1 MRRDFNYP
9 PSLALLATAA
19 SLLDDRARATMLYR
33 LLSPFAERNV
43 VFPVYS
49 PGALGSAHRYLG
61 LLAAT
66 EGDVERA
73 ATHFEAALVMNARLG
88 ARPALARTQ
97 RDYARLLLVRGR
109 PGDAERARALRA
121 AGLELAD
128 ACGMTLLRAE
138 LAEPEPAPAGV
149 PPPAL
154 AAADVVAPSGASV
167 QASLRRE
174 VEFWIVSYGADSFQ
188 LKDTKGLAFLQTLL
202 RHPGREFHVL
212 DLSGGGEPLVE
223 GSGRPA
229 SGDAGELLDPS
240 ARAAYRRRLED
251 LREELEEAQRW
262 SDLERAARAQQEIDF
277 LTDELARAV
286 GLGGRSRTAGVV
298 RRARARQREP
308 HDRRGGEEDRG
319 GQPRAGPAP
328 HGRGAD
334 GLLLRVR
341 ARPARARRLALLSY
355 FFLQRGSVAWIA
367 ASCSSVRPRPL
378 APITNPHTRSWVG
391 SEPCVARLAG
401 AQAVRHLTLAV
412 CEDLGLPLRVDA
424 EPDELPVVSVRIVPG
439 PALDHGLERQN
450 LQDGVHRIARRR
462 ERAGLRDRDGLPEAR
477 AVAVEDVEVRAL
489 DLLALQQAVEVAAA
503 LACGSAEAGAGA
515 TSATARSRQNPETRV
530 RTMARALD
538 SARFSSQRTSGT
550 TGRGG
555 PPICTSG
562 GRAARPLPRPVA
574 HDPVGLARAAPG
586 PRGAA
591 ARGAPGSPT
600 SPPSPGSGC
609 RG

>member
-1 MRRDFNYP
+1 
-9 PSLALLATAA
+9 
-19 SLLDDRARATMLYR
+19 
-33 LLSPFAERNV
+33 
-43 VFPVYS
+43 
-49 PGALGSAHRYLG
+49 
-61 LLAAT
+61 
-66 EGDVERA
+66 
-73 ATHFEAALVMNARLG
+73 MNARLG

-138 LAEPEPAPAGV
+138 LAEPEPAPGAV

-286 GLGGRSRTAGVV
+286 GLGGRSRTAGSAAE
-298 RRARARQREP
+298 RARVNVSRTIGAVVKKIAAGSPALGQHLTAAVRTGYFCAYEP
-308 HDRRGGEEDRG
+308 D
-319 GQPRAGPAP
+319 P
-328 HGRGAD
+328 
-334 GLLLRVR
+334 RVR
-341 ARPARARRLALLSY
+341 
-355 FFLQRGSVAWIA
+355 
-367 ASCSSVRPRPL
+367 
-378 APITNPHTRSWVG
+378 
-391 SEPCVARLAG
+391 
-401 AQAVRHLTLAV
+401 
-412 CEDLGLPLRVDA
+412 VDW
-424 EPDELPVVSVRIVPG
+424 
-439 PALDHGLERQN
+439 
-450 LQDGVHRIARRR
+450 
-462 ERAGLRDRDGLPEAR
+462 
-477 AVAVEDVEVRAL
+477 
-489 DLLALQQAVEVAAA
+489 
-503 LACGSAEAGAGA
+503 
-515 TSATARSRQNPETRV
+515 
-530 RTMARALD
+530 
-538 SARFSSQRTSGT
+538 RF
-550 TGRGG
+550 
-555 PPICTSG
+555 
-562 GRAARPLPRPVA
+562 
-574 HDPVGLARAAPG
+574 
-586 PRGAA
+586 
-591 ARGAPGSPT
+591 
-600 SPPSPGSGC
+600 
-609 RG
+609 